1 MAKKTKNN
9 DPLLKKVK
17 KGLRY
22 VESSGGLKMI
32 NPNSSATGLYGQLY
46 NAEELQNMPYLQGV
60 DRQSFASD
68 TTLQNR
74 LFEDRYF
81 GKIPGVPGLGRNAND
96 LRVEY
101 KKVLEDK
108 GIPFNY
114 TDDEISA
121 LSNLL
126 GRQGTREYFGYVLRD
141 GRSLADVFPKI
152 YGPDAETPN
161 KTPEKYLETYREG
174 RDLKYGGQVRNYQN
188 GGLTDPPI
196 YNADLLN
203 VSNLLPEVTVTDQLP
218 NTVQAYMENL
228 RRTNPIAYG
237 ATSAQN
243 IAGQTVTDIANFLP
257 GSGEAIDAGYA
268 ADALSQGNYGDAAL
282 YSAGFMLPFVPGKA
296 IKKGLKEFPNLLKV
310 GKRDAKAA
318 DYVSSINPDA
328 LDLKSIQGLTQNL
341 SKGQETEFM
350 GNLMRIA
357 QRRPNQNFGFNPG
370 SSSISDLIKAN
381 KGNPGDYRN
390 ILDVTRD
397 VRIGSKNIYDSELGK
412 NLNQYGEFG
421 AVLENLPSTT
431 PGKNIKYVI
440 NRGRIANDIA
450 PTTKYK
456 SGFSGDVTVGPNY
469 LEEPLFM
476 NTSPDPIYNMTNNR
490 RVMDVN
496 AANQHNFLGGQM
508 NQRPQYIQS
517 GSRAFIDQGK
527 AQASKLHQIFNPRY
541 NPTNRFGDGLNIRT
555 AKLLDK
561 SFDVPNPI
569 DGTFMKFTDYK
580 YGGNMNKYKNGGDP
594 PKKHK
599 DYLQYNPNY
608 PFTGWVDSPYS
619 YERLQ
624 NRITED
630 SLLLQDSWFPSNEL
644 MRNLQI
650 NREYRDKVR
659 PYTKEELYDLKYEG
673 DQSKAYGGR
682 AIPQAGFGDM
692 FKKLG
697 QQIKTG
703 LTGAVEGVTGGL
715 VPATKLLRPE
725 LRQTYA
731 DEMKM
736 GNLFGSTV
744 GFLGG
749 AGLFSGAGAAN
760 AATSAAGM
768 SSVPGANTFNA
779 LYGSGINPA
788 MMNPSL
794 AGQASTAGASGFG
807 NLFNLGSNFGVGN
820 TASGMFNI
828 YQQGQEG
835 FAMGGR
841 VTNPPFMS
849 AMNRP
854 KDVFTGPLAEPNEKI
869 NALKSEIARLEESF
883 NSAQRV
889 QTARG
894 SSSFTPTMR
903 GISSQAIKAQ
913 EELKRLTGKN
923 YAQGGKATNM
933 KQDMGQDIN
942 VESGELLMSAEGG
955 QFQSMN
961 PKAPIKEVM
970 PGVSLVQGNQ
980 SNDNVP
986 LKLPDGE
993 TMVFSKRLGYADKG
1007 LELVNQYKELE
1018 KTPDSND
1025 FIGQQTKKFQ
1035 LKRIKDKLQKLFREQ
1050 ERSKSKKIAKKTGN
1064 PQIPGAGLGD
1074 LFTKAKG
1081 FLQSDG
1087 FKQFGNKALEFA
1099 KDNPEAIYN
1108 MGQGLFAKDIPQ
1120 IDASQYMTQFEPDP
1134 SLTKIDMGAL
1144 MAPIRNQVASSQY
1157 NILRGGGSPAEKIAA
1172 SMQLSGKAGSQLAAQ
1187 EAKGQ
1192 MLQNQLGL
1200 NIFERQAEI
1209 DRNNKMLALRLDMM
1223 NEQRGAARDMFFK
1236 EAVSDMG
1243 QYQTS
1248 KRGEE
1253 FMADL
1258 YNQRFG
1264 TPTTTGG
1271 NAGTGTGFN
1280 FSLGNMS
1287 QPSLGNFGLFDNYQ
1301 GLNQ

>member
-1 MAKKTKNN
+1 MDEEYIKLLQQQAAAGSETAIHQLQQLGYDARIPDADASYLSFEASFPYAKTLGLLSKAAKVFNPRFIPNPEMAYRGIGKSGLKDALDSKVFRQKGFATNNPRYKDVFYGTGEKGFAKAKDYSEGFIAELPKNVFDKKLMTSNYSSGVNPVISTTQHIPINQGRILQK
-9 DPLLKKVK
+9 DFFRGYKPVKFKHGGSHDTDLDKVK

-22 VESSGGLKMI
+22 VESSNGLKMI
-32 NPNSSATGLYGQLY
+32 NPDSSATGLYGQLY
-46 NAEELQNMPYLQGV
+46 NAEELQYMPYLQGV

-152 YGPDAETPN
+152 YGPDAEAPN

-174 RDLKYGGQVRNYQN
+174 RDLKYGGNN
-188 GGLTDPPI
+188 
-196 YNADLLN
+196 
-203 VSNLLPEVTVTDQLP
+203 
-218 NTVQAYMENL
+218 M
-228 RRTNPIAYG
+228 
-237 ATSAQN
+237 
-243 IAGQTVTDIANFLP
+243 
-257 GSGEAIDAGYA
+257 
-268 ADALSQGNYGDAAL
+268 
-282 YSAGFMLPFVPGKA
+282 
-296 IKKGLKEFPNLLKV
+296 
-310 GKRDAKAA
+310 KR
-318 DYVSSINPDA
+318 I
-328 LDLKSIQGLTQNL
+328 
-341 SKGQETEFM
+341 
-350 GNLMRIA
+350 
-357 QRRPNQNFGFNPG
+357 
-370 SSSISDLIKAN
+370 
-381 KGNPGDYRN
+381 
-390 ILDVTRD
+390 
-397 VRIGSKNIYDSELGK
+397 
-412 NLNQYGEFG
+412 
-421 AVLENLPSTT
+421 
-431 PGKNIKYVI
+431 
-440 NRGRIANDIA
+440 
-450 PTTKYK
+450 
-456 SGFSGDVTVGPNY
+456 
-469 LEEPLFM
+469 
-476 NTSPDPIYNMTNNR
+476 
-490 RVMDVN
+490 
-496 AANQHNFLGGQM
+496 
-508 NQRPQYIQS
+508 
-517 GSRAFIDQGK
+517 
-527 AQASKLHQIFNPRY
+527 
-541 NPTNRFGDGLNIRT
+541 
-555 AKLLDK
+555 
-561 SFDVPNPI
+561 
-569 DGTFMKFTDYK
+569 
-580 YGGNMNKYKNGGDP
+580 NKYENGGDP

-650 NREYRDKVR
+650 NREYRDKVK

-703 LTGAVEGVTGGL
+703 LAGGIEGVTGGIL
-715 VPATKLLRPE
+715 PATKLLRPE

-835 FAMGGR
+835 MAMGGR
-841 VTNPPFMS
+841 
-849 AMNRP
+849 
-854 KDVFTGPLAEPNEKI
+854 
-869 NALKSEIARLEESF
+869 
-883 NSAQRV
+883 
-889 QTARG
+889 
-894 SSSFTPTMR
+894 
-903 GISSQAIKAQ
+903 
-913 EELKRLTGKN
+913 
-923 YAQGGKATNM
+923 ATNM

-961 PKAPIKEVM
+961 PKAPVKEVM

-1050 ERSKSKKIAKKTGN
+1050 ESSKSKKIAKKTGN

-1108 MGQGLFAKDIPQ
+1108 IGQGLFAKDIPQ

-1157 NILRGGGSPAEKIAA
+1157 NILRGGGTPAEKIAA

-1236 EAVSDMG
+1236 EAVGDIG
-1243 QYQTS
+1243 QYVGA
-1248 KRGEE
+1248 KREE
-1253 FMADL
+1253 NFMADL

-1264 TPTTTGG
+1264 SPTTTGG